1 MLLFRTKS
9 ELKTKFGLNK
19 PGVAN
24 ESVVYKKACSV
35 VFQTSKHEE
44 TTLPHEFI
52 FVFSRYFIEVILL
65 KKSCQKRGVRKKDK
79 KGNGHIVGLCIEG
92 RFKPSAYYDL

>member
-1 MLLFRTKS
+1 MKVSFIKKHVVLFFRLLKM
-9 ELKTKFGLNK
+9 
-19 PGVAN
+19 
-24 ESVVYKKACSV
+24 KKQLC
-35 VFQTSKHEE
+35 
-44 TTLPHEFI
+44 HEFI